1 MNEKV
6 LTKYYDYCLKLTSN
20 DVLRLE
26 KAKNDTKYEI
36 FKSTI
41 EYMLINNAKLEQE
54 AIDLEDFN

>member
-6 LTKYYDYCLKLTSN
+6 LTKYHDYCLKLTGN

-36 FKSTI
+36 FKPTI
-41 EYMLINNAKLEQE
+41 EYMLINNVKLEQE